1 MIASVRGKFI
11 KKSPSA
17 IIVEANGIGYELQ
30 ISLHTYDQ
38 VCDQAD
44 GFLWAYL
51 HLFENGQTLYGFAT
65 PEEKELFIQLITV
78 SGVGAATARI
88 MLSGMKPYEIIKAII
103 QNDSKRLEQIKGI
116 GKKTAER
123 IVVDLKD
130 KLKNTTATYPDIA
143 HVSIPSIQADA
154 GEALVALGLS
164 KSVAESAV
172 KKVFQSGGEILSLED
187 IIKAALKNL

>member
-11 KKSPSA
+11 QKTPSLV
-17 IIVEANGIGYELQ
+17 IVETNGIGYELQ

-38 VCDQAD
+38 IAEKTD

-65 PEEKELFIQLITV
+65 PEEKELFLQLISV

-88 MLSGMKPYEIIKAII
+88 MLSGMKPVEIMQAIV
-103 QNDSKRLEQIKGI
+103 QNDARKLEMIKGI

-130 KLKNTTATYPDIA
+130 KFKNIATIFPDMA
-143 HVSIPSIQADA
+143 PVHTPSLQQDA
-154 GEALVALGLS
+154 SEALIALGLS
-164 KSVAESAV
+164 KSVAENAV
-172 KKVFQSGGEILSLED
+172 KKVFQSGGEMLSLED